1 MQLSWRSCRC
11 RLFAPM
17 RLRLLVQTSQAKRAR
32 FDYDRGPGAAVLS
45 DSPGEFR
52 VNNPFQKPTDLGSPT
67 TTRVIRTR
75 LHGVD
80 LLFNSRLNKGTAFT
94 EAERDVFGL
103 HGLLP
108 PHVGTL
114 EDQRL
119 RRKRVLD
126 SRDTPFG
133 KYSNM
138 RDLQDNNETAFYSM
152 IEHYTEELLPIV
164 YTPAVGE
171 GCQRFSEIWRRP
183 RGLFISYP
191 NRERIDQIL
200 AEKRYDDVRCIVVS
214 DGERILGLGDQ
225 GAGGM
230 GIPIGKM
237 ALYTAL
243 GGIPPEHCLPILLD
257 AGTDNEKLLHD
268 PIYIGWQHQRVR
280 GQEYDD
286 FVEAFVRAV
295 ERRWPHILLQ
305 WEDFAGTNAA
315 RLLERYRDRLCTFN
329 DDIQGTA
336 AVTTATLLAAANATG
351 IPISQQTIA
360 MFGAGSAGIG
370 IIDLIVAAMKEQGLS
385 DEQARNRI
393 YAFNRYG
400 LLVEGARGIKE
411 SQRQLVRKRADI
423 EGWKLEGGED
433 VSLLDVVRNAKVTV
447 LAGVSAQAGAFTE
460 EVVREM
466 ARHTE
471 TPIIFPLSNPTSKAE
486 ASPAE
491 ILRWT
496 QGRALVGTGSPFPP
510 VEVDGRTMRVSQ
522 VNNSFIFPGLA
533 LGILVSQARRVTDG
547 MIMAAARSLA
557 GLSPSREDKSAPL
570 LPAIGESRRVAMV
583 VSEAVAR
590 QAIAEGVAEIE
601 EEAGLPE
608 RIREY
613 VWNPV
618 YVPYERI
625 ERGRSTD
632 VP

>member
-1 MQLSWRSCRC
+1 LN
-11 RLFAPM
+11 
-17 RLRLLVQTSQAKRAR
+17 
-32 FDYDRGPGAAVLS
+32 
-45 DSPGEFR
+45 
-52 VNNPFQKPTDLGSPT
+52 VNESSKAIPAEKES
-67 TTRVIRTR
+67 VIRTS

-94 EAERDVFGL
+94 EQERDVFGL

-108 PHVGTL
+108 PHIGTL
-114 EDQRL
+114 DDQRL

-126 SRDTPFG
+126 SRDTAFG

-138 RDLQDNNETAFYSM
+138 RNLQDNDETLFYSM
-152 IEHYTEELLPIV
+152 IEHYTEELLPVV

-191 NRERIDQIL
+191 NRHRIDQIL
-200 AEKRYDDVRCIVVS
+200 ADPRYDDVRCIVVS

-257 AGTDNEKLLHD
+257 AGTDNEKLLQD
-268 PIYIGWQHQRVR
+268 PIYIGWQHNRIR

-286 FVEAFVRAV
+286 FVEAFVTAV
-295 ERRWPHILLQ
+295 QKRWPRILLQ

-315 RLLERYRDRLCTFN
+315 RLLDRYRDRLCTFN

-336 AVTTATLLAAANATG
+336 AVTTATLLAAVNATG
-351 IPISQQTIA
+351 VPLSQQTIA
-360 MFGAGSAGIG
+360 MYGAGSAGIG
-370 IIDLIVAAMKEQGLS
+370 IIDLLVSAMKEEGLS
-385 DEQARNRI
+385 EEQARNRI

-411 SQRQLVRKRADI
+411 SQRPLVRKRADI
-423 EGWKLEGGED
+423 AGWQLTGGED
-433 VSLLDVVRNAKVTV
+433 ISLLDVVRNAKVTV
-447 LAGVSAQAGAFTE
+447 LAGVSAQAGAFTDE
-460 EVVREM
+460 IVREM
-466 ARHTE
+466 ARHTNR
-471 TPIIFPLSNPTSKAE
+471 PIVFPLSNPTSQAE
-486 ASPAE
+486 ATPADL
-491 ILRWT
+491 LRWT
-496 QGRALVGTGSPFPP
+496 DGRALVGTGSPFPP
-510 VEVDGRTMRVSQ
+510 VEIEGKPVRISQ

-533 LGILVSQARRVTDG
+533 LGILVAKARRVTDG
-547 MIMAAARSLA
+547 MIMAAARALA
-557 GLSPSREDKSAPL
+557 GLSPSRVDKTAPL
-570 LPAIGESRRVAMV
+570 LPPIGDSRKVALV

-590 QAIAEGVAEIE
+590 QAMAEGVATI
-601 EEAGLPE
+601 ADANSLPD
-608 RIREY
+608 RIRSY
-613 VWNPV
+613 MWSPV

-625 ERGRSTD
+625 GS
-632 VP
+632 